1 MEYKD
6 VVRCAYKDVIRCVV
20 EPDRGSF
27 NRLFPAMQGVSHG
40 VLEAVARD
48 TICARAG
55 QFSSKE
61 IPRQAAFH
69 HSYTERG

>member
-1 MEYKD
+1 MYED
-6 VVRCAYKDVIRCVV
+6 ADGVQRCGKVCSRARKL
-20 EPDRGSF
+20 
-27 NRLFPAMQGVSHG
+27 NRLLPAMQGVSHG

>member
-1 MEYKD
+1 
-6 VVRCAYKDVIRCVV
+6 
-20 EPDRGSF
+20 
-27 NRLFPAMQGVSHG
+27 MQGVSHG